1 MVWWHDSLHYC
12 RQMNENEKNQKLT
25 HKIYI
30 NIFIITLFYYIYK
43 HKNSKTKPKKSR
55 RTLNTH

>member
-1 MVWWHDSLHYC
+1 MHKKWNRKLCGIWRMIHCINVVGS
-12 RQMNENEKNQKLT
+12 ELT

-43 HKNSKTKPKKSR
+43 HKIQKQKPKKSR
-55 RTLNTH
+55 